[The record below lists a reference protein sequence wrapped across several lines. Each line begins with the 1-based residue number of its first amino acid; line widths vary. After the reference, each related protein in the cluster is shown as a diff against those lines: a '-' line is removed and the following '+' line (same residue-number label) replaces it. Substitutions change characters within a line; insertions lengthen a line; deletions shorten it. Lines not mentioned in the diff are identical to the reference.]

1 MQKAAVF
8 LPWYIWPIKMHLF
21 NNNNLSFFFLFFFFP
36 HAFFGPYDAFCL
48 QYYWIFFLS
57 RGLVGIGTASYSTV
71 APTII
76 ADRFDEGKRTTMLS
90 VFYICIPMGRLVFL
104 LAADV
109 PFEIL
114 SEQACNLMYPQ
125 PWLDRFWHISALV
138 LAKGF
143 VTCLASPNSTDWV
156 YF

>member
-1 MQKAAVF
+1 
-8 LPWYIWPIKMHLF
+8 MHLF
-21 NNNNLSFFFLFFFFP
+21 NNNNLSFFFLFFFS

-125 PWLDRFWHISALV
+125 P
-138 LAKGF
+138 
-143 VTCLASPNSTDWV
+143 
-156 YF
+156 